1 MLRTTAHMEPSD
13 LTVRIL
19 QEIRDEVRGLRG
31 EMTQRFDAQTAS
43 MNERFDAQTASM
55 NERFDAQAARFEV
68 IETALRD
75 FAEQLVVLARGVKT
89 LIEKR
94 PQTEDRL
101 EDLERRV
108 AQLESRSSQ

>member
-1 MLRTTAHMEPSD
+1 MEPSD

-31 EMTQRFDAQTAS
+31 EMNKRFDAQTAS
-43 MNERFDAQTASM
+43 MNERFDAQT
-55 NERFDAQAARFEV
+55 ARFEV

-75 FAEQLVVLARGVKT
+75 FAEQLVVLARGVKA
-89 LIEKR
+89 LIEQR
-94 PQTEDRL
+94 PRTEDRL

-108 AQLESRSSQ
+108 AQLEARSAQ